1 MVCRF
6 FFTTYP
12 FYSIFLAMIDKID
25 LLKKEI
31 QSFSISDSDTLEH
44 YRLEFLSRN
53 GKIQEMFKLIGSV
66 PKEEKAAVGKA
77 MNEIKSLAQSKFDRE
92 KEQLEKGNAREF
104 GPKDDIT
111 IPVDPAYTGSFH
123 PLTIALDEI
132 KQIFFRLGFNI
143 ADGPEL
149 EDDFH
154 NFTALNFPPDHPARD
169 MQDTFF
175 IRKNSIGN
183 ESDLV
188 LRTHTSPVQIR
199 LMKEKKP
206 PIRSIMPGRVFR
218 NEAVTAKSY
227 FQFNQV
233 EGLYVDTQVTMGELI
248 ETLVMFARLM
258 YGSKVKYRVR
268 PSFFP
273 FTEPSIE
280 MDIWWQNESGGQWL
294 EILGAGM
301 VDPNVFEAVGV
312 DSEKYT
318 GFAFGMGV
326 DRIAML
332 RYGIDDIRLLYEND
346 IRFLNQFK
354 S

>member
-1 MVCRF
+1 
-6 FFTTYP
+6 
-12 FYSIFLAMIDKID
+12 MIDKINE
-25 LLKKEI
+25 LKAEI
-31 QSFSISDSDTLEH
+31 QNTNIENEEQLEAF
-44 YRLEFLSRN
+44 RLKFLSRK
-53 GKIQEMFKLIGSV
+53 GAVQSMFGLMGQV

-77 MNEIKSLAQSKFDRE
+77 MNEVKNLAQSTFE
-92 KEQLEKGNAREF
+92 NAKENLQSSAKKEF
-104 GPKDDIT
+104 GALDDIT
-111 IPVDPAYTGSFH
+111 LPVEPTYTGSFH
-123 PLTIALDEI
+123 PLTQALDEI
-132 KQIFFRLGFNI
+132 KQIFLRLGFNI

-175 IRKNSIGN
+175 VRKS
-183 ESDLV
+183 EKDDDLV

-199 LMKEKKP
+199 LMKNQQP
-206 PIRSIMPGRVFR
+206 PVRSIMPGRVYR

-233 EGLYVDTQVTMGELI
+233 EGLYVDERVTLGELI

-258 YGSKVKYRVR
+258 YGSDVKYRVR
-268 PSFFP
+268 PSYFP
-273 FTEPSIE
+273 FTEPSLE
-280 MDIWWQNESGGQWL
+280 MDVWWENEKGGQWL

-301 VDPNVFEAVGV
+301 VDPNVFDAVDI

-332 RYGIDDIRLLYEND
+332 RYGIDDIRTLYEND
-346 IRFLNQFK
+346 IRFLKQFK

>member
-1 MVCRF
+1 M
-6 FFTTYP
+6 
-12 FYSIFLAMIDKID
+12 LDKIND
-25 LLKKEI
+25 IKKEI
-31 QSFSISDSDTLEH
+31 QSFSINNEDELEAF
-44 YRLEFLSRN
+44 RLEFLSRN
-53 GKIQEMFKLIGSV
+53 GKVQSMFGLMKDVPNEKKAEVGKLMNEVKNLAHQTFEDAKVSLL
-66 PKEEKAAVGKA
+66 KSEEK
-77 MNEIKSLAQSKFDRE
+77 
-92 KEQLEKGNAREF
+92 EF
-104 GPKDDIT
+104 GAVDDIT
-111 IPVDPAYTGSFH
+111 LPIEPTYTGSFH
-123 PLTIALDEI
+123 PLTRALNEI
-132 KQIFFRLGFNI
+132 KQIFLRLGFNI

-175 IRKNSIGN
+175 VRKSDN
-183 ESDLV
+183 EQDLV

-199 LMKEKKP
+199 LMKEKEP
-206 PIRSIMPGRVFR
+206 PVRSIIPGRVFR

-233 EGLYVDTQVTMGELI
+233 EGLYVNEKVTMGELI

-258 YGSKVKYRVR
+258 YGSDVKYRVR
-268 PSFFP
+268 PSYFP

-280 MDIWWQNESGGQWL
+280 MDVWWESDKGGQWL
-294 EILGAGM
+294 EILGAGI
-301 VDPNVFEAVGV
+301 VDPNVFKSV
-312 DSEKYT
+312 DVDPEKYT

-332 RYGIDDIRLLYEND
+332 RYGIDDIRLLYDND
-346 IRFLNQFK
+346 IRFLQQFK

>member
-1 MVCRF
+1 
-6 FFTTYP
+6 
-12 FYSIFLAMIDKID
+12 MIEKIERI
-25 LLKKEI
+25 KKEI
-31 QSFSISDSDTLEH
+31 EDFNITSKEDLEAF
-44 YRLEFLSRN
+44 RLEFLSRN
-53 GKIQEMFKLIGSV
+53 GKVQSMFGLMGSV
-66 PKEEKAAVGKA
+66 PKEQKSEVGKR
-77 MNEIKSLAQSKFDRE
+77 MNEVKNLAQNTFDDAGKKLTSK
-92 KEQLEKGNAREF
+92 KETTFHAKNDLS
-104 GPKDDIT
+104 
-111 IPVDPAYTGSFH
+111 IPVEPTYAGSFH
-123 PLTIALDEI
+123 PLTQALDEI
-132 KQIFFRLGFNI
+132 KLIFLRLGFNI

-154 NFTALNFPPDHPARD
+154 NFTALNFPADHPARD

-175 IRKNSIGN
+175 VKKSDDSS
-183 ESDLV
+183 EEDLV

-199 LMKEKKP
+199 LMKDQKP
-206 PIRSIMPGRVFR
+206 PVRSIMPGRVYR

-233 EGLYVDTQVTMGELI
+233 EGLYVDENVNMGELI
-248 ETLVMFARLM
+248 ETLVMFCKLM
-258 YGSKVKYRVR
+258 YGSDVKYKVR

-280 MDIWWQNESGGQWL
+280 MDVWWENEKGGQWL

-301 VDPNVFEAVGV
+301 VDPNVFDAVGI

-332 RYGIDDIRLLYEND
+332 RYGIDDIRLLYDND
-346 IRFLNQFK
+346 IRFLNQF
-354 S
+354 

>member
-1 MVCRF
+1 MK
-6 FFTTYP
+6 
-12 FYSIFLAMIDKID
+12 DKIED
-25 LLKKEI
+25 LKSNI
-31 QSFSISDSDTLEH
+31 QSYTIENEETLESF
-44 YRLEFLSRN
+44 RLEFLSRN
-53 GKIQEMFKLIGSV
+53 GKVQAMFGQMGSV
-66 PKEEKAAVGKA
+66 PKEERAQIGKA
-77 MNEIKSLAQSKFDRE
+77 MNEVKNLAQNKFDEFKE
-92 KEQLEKGNAREF
+92 KLSQTESRTF
-104 GPKDDIT
+104 GAADDISL
-111 IPVDPAYTGSFH
+111 PVEPTYSGSYH
-123 PLTIALDEI
+123 PLTQALDDI
-132 KQIFFRLGFNI
+132 KQILMRLGFNV

-175 IRKNSIGN
+175 VRKSTS
-183 ESDLV
+183 EEEQDYV

-199 LMKEKKP
+199 LMESGEL
-206 PIRSIMPGRVFR
+206 PIRSIMPGRVYR

-233 EGLYVDTQVTMGELI
+233 EGLYVDENVTMGELI
-248 ETLVMFARLM
+248 ETLVMFAKLM
-258 YGSKVKYRVR
+258 YGSDVKYQVR

-280 MDIWWQNESGGQWL
+280 MDVWWENEQGGQWL

-301 VDPNVFEAVGV
+301 VDPNVFDSAGI

-332 RYGIDDIRLLYEND
+332 RYGIDDIRLLYDND
-346 IRFLNQFK
+346 IRFLKQFP

>member
-1 MVCRF
+1 
-6 FFTTYP
+6 
-12 FYSIFLAMIDKID
+12 MIDKIEP
-25 LLKKEI
+25 LKNEI
-31 QSFSISDSDTLEH
+31 KNFSITSKEELEA
-44 YRLEFLSRN
+44 YRLTFLSRN
-53 GKIQEMFKLIGSV
+53 GKVQSMFGLMGSV
-66 PKEEKAAVGKA
+66 PNEKKSEVGKL
-77 MNEIKSLAQSKFDRE
+77 MNEVKNLAQATFDE
-92 KEQLEKGNAREF
+92 ANQKLSTKKVVTFNA
-104 GPKDDIT
+104 KDDIS
-111 IPVDPAYTGSFH
+111 IPVEPTYSGSFH
-123 PLTIALDEI
+123 PLTRALDEI
-132 KQIFFRLGFNI
+132 KQIFLRLGFNI

-154 NFTALNFPPDHPARD
+154 NFTALNFPADHPARD

-175 IRKNSIGN
+175 IKKS
-183 ESDLV
+183 EQKTEDDLV

-199 LMKEKKP
+199 LMKDQKP
-206 PIRSIMPGRVFR
+206 PVRSIMPGRVYR

-233 EGLYVDTQVTMGELI
+233 EGLYVDEKVSMGELI
-248 ETLVMFARLM
+248 ETLVMFSKLM
-258 YGSKVKYRVR
+258 YGSDVKYKVR

-280 MDIWWQNESGGQWL
+280 MDVWWENEKGGQWL

-301 VDPNVFEAVGV
+301 VDPNVFDAVGI

-332 RYGIDDIRLLYEND
+332 RYGIDDIRLLYDND
-346 IRFLNQFK
+346 IRFLNQF
-354 S
+354 

>member
-1 MVCRF
+1 
-6 FFTTYP
+6 
-12 FYSIFLAMIDKID
+12 MIDTIEKI
-25 LLKKEI
+25 KKEI
-31 QSFSISDSDTLEH
+31 QNFKISNEEELEAF
-44 YRLEFLSRN
+44 RLEFLSRN
-53 GKIQEMFKLIGSV
+53 GKVQNMFGMMGKV
-66 PKEEKAAVGKA
+66 PKEKKAEVGKL
-77 MNEIKSLAQSKFDRE
+77 MNSVKVLAQQKFDDA
-92 KEQLEKGNAREF
+92 QLNLKKSSRKEF
-104 GPKDDIT
+104 GAADDIT
-111 IPVDPAYTGSFH
+111 LPVEPTYSGSYH
-123 PLTIALDEI
+123 PLTQALNEM
-132 KQIFFRLGFNI
+132 KQIFLRLGFNI

-175 IRKNSIGN
+175 VRKTDNQS
-183 ESDLV
+183 EQDLV

-199 LMKEKKP
+199 LMKDQEP
-206 PIRSIMPGRVFR
+206 PLRSIMPGRVYR

-233 EGLYVDTQVTMGELI
+233 EGLYVDKGVNMGELI
-248 ETLVMFARLM
+248 ETLVMFAKLM
-258 YGSKVKYRVR
+258 YGSDVKYRVR

-280 MDIWWQNESGGQWL
+280 MDIWWENEKGGQWL

-301 VDPNVFEAVGV
+301 VDPNVFESVNV
-312 DSEKYT
+312 DPEIYT

-346 IRFLNQFK
+346 IRFLEQFK

>member
-1 MVCRF
+1 
-6 FFTTYP
+6 
-12 FYSIFLAMIDKID
+12 MIDKITR
-25 LLKKEI
+25 LKKEI
-31 QSFSISDSDTLEH
+31 EDYEITDAQSLEDF
-44 YRLEFLSRN
+44 RLEYLSRN
-53 GKIQEMFKLIGSV
+53 GKVQDMFKQMGSV
-66 PKEEKAAVGKA
+66 PKDQRAAVGKL
-77 MNEIKSLAQSKFDRE
+77 MNDVKVLAQNRFNRE
-92 KEQLEKGNAREF
+92 KERLDKVSTKQF

-111 IPVDPAYTGSFH
+111 IPVEPSYTGSYH
-123 PLTIALDEI
+123 PLTIALNEI
-132 KQIFFRLGFNI
+132 KQIFLRLGFNI

-175 IRKNSIGN
+175 IRKNRSGSEN
-183 ESDLV
+183 DLV

-199 LMKEKKP
+199 LMKDTKP

-233 EGLYVDTQVTMGELI
+233 EGLYVDQHVTMGELI

-258 YGSKVKYRVR
+258 YGSDVKYRVR

-280 MDIWWQNESGGQWL
+280 MDVWWNNDNGGQWL

-301 VDPNVFEAVGV
+301 VDPNVFDAVGV
-312 DSEKYT
+312 DSETYT

-332 RYGIDDIRLLYEND
+332 RYGIDDIRLLYDND

-354 S
+354 L

>member
-1 MVCRF
+1 
-6 FFTTYP
+6 
-12 FYSIFLAMIDKID
+12 MIDKIETI
-25 LLKKEI
+25 KNEI
-31 QSFSISDSDTLEH
+31 ERFQIESEEALENF
-44 YRLEFLSRN
+44 RLEFLSRN
-53 GKIQEMFKLIGSV
+53 GKVQSMFSLMGSV
-66 PKEEKAAVGKA
+66 PNEEKAAVGKA
-77 MNEIKSLAQSKFDRE
+77 MNEVKLLAQSTFDSAKESIGKSSE
-92 KEQLEKGNAREF
+92 KTF
-104 GPKDDIT
+104 GALDDISL
-111 IPVDPAYTGSFH
+111 PVEPIYAGSFH
-123 PLTIALDEI
+123 PLTKALDEI
-132 KQIFFRLGFNI
+132 KMIFLRLGFNI

-175 IRKNSIGN
+175 VRKSDDKKRD
-183 ESDLV
+183 DLV

-199 LMKEKKP
+199 LMKEQKP
-206 PIRSIMPGRVFR
+206 PIRSIMPGRVYR

-233 EGLYVDTQVTMGELI
+233 EGLYVGKNVNMGELI
-248 ETLVMFARLM
+248 ETLVMFCKLM
-258 YGSKVKYRVR
+258 YGKDVKYRVR

-280 MDIWWQNESGGQWL
+280 MDVWWDNDKGGQWL

-301 VDPNVFEAVGV
+301 VDPNVFEAV
-312 DSEKYT
+312 DLDPEIYT

-332 RYGIDDIRLLYEND
+332 RYGIDDIRLLYDND
-346 IRFLNQFK
+346 IRFLEQFK
-354 S
+354 

>member
-1 MVCRF
+1 
-6 FFTTYP
+6 
-12 FYSIFLAMIDKID
+12 MIDTIEKI
-25 LLKKEI
+25 KKEI
-31 QSFSISDSDTLEH
+31 QNFAISNEEELEAF
-44 YRLEFLSRN
+44 RLEFLSRN
-53 GKIQEMFKLIGSV
+53 GKVQKMFGLMGKV
-66 PKEEKAAVGKA
+66 PKEEKAQVGKA
-77 MNEIKSLAQSKFDRE
+77 MNSVKVLAQQKFDDA
-92 KEQLEKGNAREF
+92 QLNLKKSSRKEF
-104 GPKDDIT
+104 GAADDIT
-111 IPVDPAYTGSFH
+111 LPVEPTYSGSYH
-123 PLTIALDEI
+123 PLTQALNEM
-132 KQIFFRLGFNI
+132 KQIFLRLGFNI

-175 IRKNSIGN
+175 VRKTDDQS
-183 ESDLV
+183 EQDLV

-199 LMKEKKP
+199 LMKDQAP
-206 PIRSIMPGRVFR
+206 PLRSIMPGRVYR

-233 EGLYVDTQVTMGELI
+233 EGLYVDKGVNMGELI
-248 ETLVMFARLM
+248 ETLVMFAKLM
-258 YGSKVKYRVR
+258 YGSNVKYRVR

-280 MDIWWQNESGGQWL
+280 MDVWWENEKGGQWL

-301 VDPNVFEAVGV
+301 VDPNVFESV
-312 DSEKYT
+312 DVDPEVYT

-346 IRFLNQFK
+346 IRFLEQFK

>member
-1 MVCRF
+1 
-6 FFTTYP
+6 
-12 FYSIFLAMIDKID
+12 MIEKINE
-25 LLKKEI
+25 LKSDI
-31 QSFSISDSDTLEH
+31 QNASISNENELEEF
-44 YRLEFLSRN
+44 RLEFLSRN
-53 GKIQEMFKLIGSV
+53 GRVQKMFGLMGSV
-66 PKEEKAAVGKA
+66 PNEKKAEVGKA
-77 MNEIKSLAQSKFDRE
+77 MNEVKNLAQATFDGAKNSLHKSEE
-92 KEQLEKGNAREF
+92 KTFSATQ
-104 GPKDDIT
+104 DISL
-111 IPVDPAYTGSFH
+111 PVQPTYTGSFH
-123 PLTIALDEI
+123 PLTRALHQIKEI
-132 KQIFFRLGFNI
+132 FLRLGFNI

-175 IRKNSIGN
+175 VRK
-183 ESDLV
+183 SDDPNQQDHV

-199 LMKEKKP
+199 LMKDKEP
-206 PIRSIMPGRVFR
+206 PIRSIMPGRVYR

-233 EGLYVDTQVTMGELI
+233 EGLYVDENVTMGELI
-248 ETLVMFARLM
+248 ETLVMFAKLM
-258 YGSKVKYRVR
+258 YGSDVKYRVR
-268 PSFFP
+268 PSYFP

-280 MDIWWQNESGGQWL
+280 MDVWWDNDKGGQWL

-301 VDPNVFEAVGV
+301 VDPNVLEAVDV

-326 DRIAML
+326 DRIALL
-332 RYGIDDIRLLYEND
+332 RYGIEDIRTLYEND
-346 IRFLNQFK
+346 IRFLRQFT

>member
-1 MVCRF
+1 
-6 FFTTYP
+6 
-12 FYSIFLAMIDKID
+12 MIDKIETI
-25 LLKKEI
+25 KNEI
-31 QSFSISDSDTLEH
+31 ERFQIESEEALENF
-44 YRLEFLSRN
+44 RLEFLSRN
-53 GKIQEMFKLIGSV
+53 GKVQSMFSLMGSV
-66 PKEEKAAVGKA
+66 PNEEKAAVGKA
-77 MNEIKSLAQSKFDRE
+77 MNEVKLLAQSTFDSAKESIGKSSE
-92 KEQLEKGNAREF
+92 KTF
-104 GPKDDIT
+104 GALDDISL
-111 IPVDPAYTGSFH
+111 PVEPIYAGSFH
-123 PLTIALDEI
+123 PLTKALDEI
-132 KQIFFRLGFNI
+132 KMIFLRLGFNI

-175 IRKNSIGN
+175 VRKSDDKNRD
-183 ESDLV
+183 DLV

-199 LMKEKKP
+199 LMKEQKP
-206 PIRSIMPGRVFR
+206 PIRSIMPGRVYR

-233 EGLYVDTQVTMGELI
+233 EGLYVGKNVNMGELI
-248 ETLVMFARLM
+248 ETLVMFCKLM
-258 YGSKVKYRVR
+258 YGKDVKYRVR

-280 MDIWWQNESGGQWL
+280 MDVWWDNDKGGQWL

-301 VDPNVFEAVGV
+301 VDPNVFEAV
-312 DSEKYT
+312 DLDPEIYT

-332 RYGIDDIRLLYEND
+332 RYGIDDIRLLYDND
-346 IRFLNQFK
+346 IRFLEQFK
-354 S
+354 

>member
-1 MVCRF
+1 
-6 FFTTYP
+6 
-12 FYSIFLAMIDKID
+12 MIDQINQ
-25 LLKKEI
+25 LKTEI
-31 QSFSISDSDTLEH
+31 QSFRIENVDSLEAF
-44 YRLEFLSRN
+44 RLQFLSRN
-53 GKIQEMFKLIGSV
+53 GKVQSMFGLMAMV
-66 PKEEKAAVGKA
+66 PKEEKALVGKA
-77 MNEIKSLAQSKFDRE
+77 MNEVKNLAQNVFDTAKSKLASNE
-92 KEQLEKGNAREF
+92 TKVF
-104 GPKDDIT
+104 GALDDISL
-111 IPVDPAYTGSFH
+111 PVEPTYTGSFH
-123 PLTIALDEI
+123 PLTQALDDI
-132 KQIFFRLGFNI
+132 KQIFYRLGFNI

-175 IRKNSIGN
+175 IRKSDDADVN
-183 ESDLV
+183 DLV

-233 EGLYVDTQVTMGELI
+233 EGLYVDERVTMGELI
-248 ETLVMFARLM
+248 ETLVMFSKLM
-258 YGSKVKYRVR
+258 YGSDVNYRVR

-280 MDIWWQNESGGQWL
+280 MDIWWDNDTGGQWL

-301 VDPNVFEAVGV
+301 VDPNVFEAVKI
-312 DSEKYT
+312 DPEKYS
-318 GFAFGMGV
+318 GYAFGMGV

-332 RYGIDDIRLLYEND
+332 RYGIDDIRLLYDND
-346 IRFLNQFK
+346 IRFLKQFT

>member
-1 MVCRF
+1 M
-6 FFTTYP
+6 TTTE
-12 FYSIFLAMIDKID
+12 FSMIDKINRI
-25 LLKKEI
+25 KEEI
-31 QSFSISDSDTLEH
+31 ENTTISDETQLENF
-44 YRLEFLSRN
+44 RLEFLSRK
-53 GKIQEMFKLIGSV
+53 GKVQSMFAGMGSV
-66 PKEEKAAVGKA
+66 PKEKKAAVGKA
-77 MNEIKSLAQSKFDRE
+77 MNHVKNLAQSVFEDAKSA
-92 KEQLEKGNAREF
+92 LETSQQKTF
-104 GPKDDIT
+104 GALDDIT
-111 IPVDPAYTGSFH
+111 LPVNPAYTGSFH
-123 PLTIALDEI
+123 PLTQALDEI
-132 KQIFFRLGFNI
+132 KQIFLRLGFNI

-175 IRKNSIGN
+175 IRKSGN
-183 ESDLV
+183 EDEQDLV

-199 LMKEKKP
+199 LMKEKQP
-206 PIRSIMPGRVFR
+206 PIRSIMPGRVYR

-233 EGLYVDTQVTMGELI
+233 EGLYVDTRVTMGELI

-258 YGSKVKYRVR
+258 YGTDVKYRVR

-280 MDIWWQNESGGQWL
+280 MDIWWETDTGGQWL

-301 VDPNVFEAVGV
+301 VDPNVLKAVDLDPEA
-312 DSEKYT
+312 YT

-332 RYGIDDIRLLYEND
+332 RYGIDDIRLLYDND
-346 IRFLNQFK
+346 IRFLEQFK

>member
-1 MVCRF
+1 
-6 FFTTYP
+6 
-12 FYSIFLAMIDKID
+12 MIEKID
-25 LLKKEI
+25 TLKNEI
-31 QSFSISDSDTLEH
+31 ENFQIGSEEELEKF
-44 YRLEFLSRN
+44 RLKFLSRN
-53 GKIQEMFKLIGSV
+53 GKVQSMFGLMGKV
-66 PKEEKAAVGKA
+66 PKEDKAVVGKA
-77 MNEIKSLAQSKFDRE
+77 MNEVKILAQKKFDQTRE
-92 KEQLEKGNAREF
+92 NLSQSAEEDF
-104 GPKDDIT
+104 GAFDDIT
-111 IPVDPAYTGSFH
+111 LPVDPVYTGSFH
-123 PLTIALDEI
+123 PLTKALDDI
-132 KQIFFRLGFNI
+132 KMIFLRLGFNI

-175 IRKNSIGN
+175 VRK
-183 ESDLV
+183 SDREGVDDHV

-199 LMKEKKP
+199 LMKEQKP
-206 PIRSIMPGRVFR
+206 PIRSIMPGRVYR

-233 EGLYVDTQVTMGELI
+233 EGLYVDQNVNMGELI
-248 ETLVMFARLM
+248 ETLVMFCKLM
-258 YGSKVKYRVR
+258 YGKDVKYRVR

-280 MDIWWQNESGGQWL
+280 MDVWWENEKGGQWL

-301 VDPNVFEAVGV
+301 VDPNVFDAVNL
-312 DSEKYT
+312 DSETYT

-332 RYGIDDIRLLYEND
+332 RYGIDDIRLLYDND
-346 IRFLNQFK
+346 IRFLEQFK
-354 S
+354 

>member
-1 MVCRF
+1 M
-6 FFTTYP
+6 
-12 FYSIFLAMIDKID
+12 LDKIND
-25 LLKKEI
+25 IKENI
-31 QSFSISDSDTLEH
+31 QNFSIQNEEELEAF
-44 YRLEFLSRN
+44 RLEFLSRN
-53 GKIQEMFKLIGSV
+53 GKVQSMFGLMKDVPNEKKAEVGKLMNEVKNLAHQTFEDAKVELLKS
-66 PKEEKAAVGKA
+66 EEK
-77 MNEIKSLAQSKFDRE
+77 
-92 KEQLEKGNAREF
+92 EF
-104 GPKDDIT
+104 GALEDIT
-111 IPVDPAYTGSFH
+111 LPVEPTYTGSYH
-123 PLTIALDEI
+123 PLTRALNEI
-132 KQIFFRLGFNI
+132 KQIFLRLGFNI

-175 IRKNSIGN
+175 VRKS
-183 ESDLV
+183 EEDQDLV

-199 LMKEKKP
+199 LMKEKEP
-206 PIRSIMPGRVFR
+206 PLRSIIPGRVFR

-233 EGLYVDTQVTMGELI
+233 EGLYVNERVTMGELI

-258 YGSKVKYRVR
+258 YGSDVKYRVR
-268 PSFFP
+268 PSYFP

-280 MDIWWQNESGGQWL
+280 MDVWWESEKGGQWL

-301 VDPNVFEAVGV
+301 VDPNVFESV
-312 DSEKYT
+312 DVDPEKYT

-332 RYGIDDIRLLYEND
+332 RYGIDDIRLLYDND
-346 IRFLNQFK
+346 IRFLEQFK